1 MPLSSAART
10 HARDCSSS
18 TWLPCVIQL
27 PYEIS
32 LTSRPLRPRCRCF
45 MRSTLCPVSGATRSG
60 SAAARDPG
68 GWSAQPARLK
78 RAHGGVAGDAGRV
91 LGAVLLLDLAPCAPP
106 QPYAVRDDGHEQ
118 HEHHHIGDG
127 ANDGVAREGERE
139 HQHDQDDAEEHLADG
154 EAAVDDVARHPL
166 RRPGVTCR
174 QIALVTGDQSLPL
187 SRALLSDLLPAEGS
201 GFFAVGR
208 RGCPALLAGLVAL
221 RGGPALARGLALLRR
236 RCLAHG
242 SQHKDRRAYFTQSDI
257 RVPSGCGIG

>member
-10 HARDCSSS
+10 HARACSSS

-45 MRSTLCPVSGATRSG
+45 MRSTLCPVSGATRPG
-60 SAAARDPG
+60 SAAASYSRR
-68 GWSAQPARLK
+68 WSAQPARLK

-91 LGAVLLLDLAPCAPP
+91 LGAVLLLDLAACTPP
-106 QPYAVRDDGHEQ
+106 QPYGVHDDGDEQ
-118 HEHHHIGDG
+118 DEHRQVGDG
-127 ANDGVAREGERE
+127 ADDRVADERE
-139 HQHDQDDAEEHLADG
+139 QQHEQDDAEEHLADG
-154 EAAVDDVARHPL
+154 EPAVDDLARHSL

-174 QIALVTGDQSLPL
+174 QVALVAGDQCLPL
-187 SRALLSDLLPAEGS
+187 SRALLSDLLPAKGG
-201 GFFAVGR
+201 GFLAVGR
-208 RGCPALLAGLVAL
+208 RGCAALLAGLVAL
-221 RGGPALARGLALLRR
+221 GGGTALARGLALLRR